1 MCVRARLCAHCLFS
15 DTAMVFSDSIMN
27 LLYLISGI
35 YVLAPLVV
43 SSTGTLCVELDRNEL
58 KVQRRRRFMYDGDVC
73 LSLLSL

>member
-1 MCVRARLCAHCLFS
+1 
-15 DTAMVFSDSIMN
+15 MVFSDSIMN

-43 SSTGTLCVELDRNEL
+43 SSTGTLCVELDKNEL

-73 LSLLSL
+73 LFLLSL